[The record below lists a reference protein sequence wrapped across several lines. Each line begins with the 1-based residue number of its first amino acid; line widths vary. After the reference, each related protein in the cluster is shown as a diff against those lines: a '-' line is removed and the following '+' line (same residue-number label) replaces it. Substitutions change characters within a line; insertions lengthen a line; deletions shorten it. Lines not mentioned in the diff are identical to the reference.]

1 MFDYA
6 KLKTF
11 FLYTFIGALIV
22 AALVAVIT
30 VLIGQFNEVTWRVFF
45 TLFIVI
51 AHALVCLAF
60 IWDDTRRNTFDR
72 LAFFINTVFL
82 ILILSFVT
90 CVFATWQIISTET
103 FFHLYTTYF
112 YIAFASLHGDILS
125 KALGKEKYM
134 DAIVYANYVCMAI
147 VVLMLQPIIYT
158 QDAITVLGGLYFRSL
173 AAVSIVDGTLSI
185 LTIIFYKLFM
195 HKHPELENILHDS
208 MVAKKGQLPRKGL
221 SLWVWILFIY
231 LGFQVLSLAT
241 FVLRGMTGGHMY

>member
-1 MFDYA
+1 
-6 KLKTF
+6 
-11 FLYTFIGALIV
+11 
-22 AALVAVIT
+22 
-30 VLIGQFNEVTWRVFF
+30 
-45 TLFIVI
+45 
-51 AHALVCLAF
+51 
-60 IWDDTRRNTFDR
+60 
-72 LAFFINTVFL
+72 
-82 ILILSFVT
+82 
-90 CVFATWQIISTET
+90 
-103 FFHLYTTYF
+103 
-112 YIAFASLHGDILS
+112 
-125 KALGKEKYM
+125 M